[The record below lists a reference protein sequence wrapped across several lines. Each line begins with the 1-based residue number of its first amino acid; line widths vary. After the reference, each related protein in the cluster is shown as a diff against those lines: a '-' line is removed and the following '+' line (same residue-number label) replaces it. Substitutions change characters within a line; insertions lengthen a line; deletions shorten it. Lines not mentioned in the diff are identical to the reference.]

1 MIRLE
6 PAALE
11 LRVGV
16 GGWGWV
22 RYHGAVGEGE
32 GGPNA
37 NLGELVEQLGGLGV
51 LLGLAVEL
59 DRVQLLAGG
68 EEVRGVL
75 GEHLVKVCV
84 RVRARVRVKVRVRVW
99 ARVKVRVR
107 ARARVTLAPN
117 TFWMSG

>member
-1 MIRLE
+1 MGEMYGRYGGDMIRLE

-22 RYHGAVGEGE
+22 RYHGGVGVGE
-32 GGPNA
+32 GGPNP

-68 EEVRGVL
+68 EEVRRVF
-75 GEHLVKVCV
+75 GEHLVKVCQ
-84 RVRARVRVKVRVRVW
+84 
-99 ARVKVRVR
+99 
-107 ARARVTLAPN
+107 
-117 TFWMSG
+117 G